1 MALKRIKVNNTQ
13 YDINDA
19 RINGIV
25 DNLTSTDTDKVLSAN
40 QGKVLKGLVDTKTSN
55 VGTITGI
62 TMNGSSKGTSGI
74 VDLGTVITAHQDISG
89 KANTSDLAKVATSG
103 SYNDLTDKPT
113 IDTALSTTSTNAV
126 QNKVINSSITTI
138 NNTLSN
144 KMDISDYVIDSSLS
158 SSSWHPVQNKVV
170 TAALNKKSTVSSSYE
185 DETLTITIE

>member
-40 QGKVLKGLVDTKTSN
+40 QGKVLKDLVDTKTSN

-62 TMNGSSKGTSGI
+62 KMNGSSKGTSGV
-74 VDLGTVITAHQDISG
+74 VDLGTVITSHQDISG
-89 KANTSDLAKVATSG
+89 KANTADLAKVATSG
-103 SYNDLTDKPT
+103 NYTDLTDAPV
-113 IDTALSTTSTNAV
+113 IDSSLSTTSTNAV
-126 QNKVINSSITTI
+126 QNKVINASITSI
-138 NNTLSN
+138 NDTLSN

-158 SSSWHPVQNKVV
+158 STSWHPVQNKIV